1 MPHLYLS
8 EWVWNEQTQT
18 APAHWSAPGFSV
30 GCVDFRTLAQAGQS
44 GGRDA
49 GYGAFVYESPQSGMA
64 LALGDDLDAT
74 LTPAQLSG
82 LEGLLGLQSGALLSR
97 RLRDV
102 LRELLWSHYDATG
115 ETRWKPAR
123 GSRRRGARI
132 ALGGMG
138 VVASERFGTS
148 HPAYAATVAV
158 FQADYRRNRAAGVN
172 ETLLRKWTG
181 AEMLKLFGRMRDDYA
196 DALMPPEHRG
206 DGWERPETDISDD
219 FESDSSASWTADSG
233 GLTVDAGGNGYLEAS
248 GTEMVARHN
257 TALSSDDHY
266 AEAAI
271 DALGSSW
278 QGVMTR
284 KAGSSALTYV
294 TALKQG
300 TGTAIWQ
307 LYQRVSGSYTNVGN
321 LESLDHA
328 DGDVYRLESDS
339 SDQQHVYKNGVEMA
353 NSPITN
359 ATGTGN
365 LSVGLVTN
373 TTTDFEAFG
382 ASDGAG
388 GGGGP
393 SAANNL
399 AILGVG

>member
-1 MPHLYLS
+1 MGAL
-8 EWVWNEQTQT
+8 
-18 APAHWSAPGFSV
+18 
-30 GCVDFRTLAQAGQS
+30 DFRSNTLAAQA

-49 GYGAFVYESPQSGMA
+49 GYGLFAYESAQSGMA
-64 LALGDDLDAT
+64 LDLGGDLDGLMSA
-74 LTPAQLSG
+74 AQVSG
-82 LEGLLGLQSGALLSR
+82 IEGLLGLQGGSVLSR

-102 LRELLWSHYDATG
+102 VRELLWAHYDATG
-115 ETRWKPAR
+115 VERWKPVR
-123 GSRRRGARI
+123 GSRRSGAKI
-132 ALGGMG
+132 ALGGAG
-138 VVASERFGTS
+138 VVASERFSTA

-158 FQADYRRNRAAGVN
+158 FQADYRRNRAAGIAPA
-172 ETLLRKWTG
+172 LLRKWTG
-181 AEMLKLFGRMRDDYA
+181 AEMLKLYGRMRDDYA

-206 DGWERPETDISDD
+206 DGWERPETSISDD
-219 FESDSSASWTADSG
+219 FETDSSADWTADSG

-248 GTEMVARHN
+248 STELVARYH
-257 TALSSDDHY
+257 TALSSDEHY
-266 AEAAI
+266 AEATI

-294 TALKQG
+294 KALKQG

-307 LYQRVSGSYTNVGN
+307 LYQRVSGTYTNVGN

-353 NSPITN
+353 NSPISN

-399 AILGVG
+399 SILGVG